1 MPQMIA
7 KNKRILFIITQSEMG
22 GAQRF
27 LYNFLSNIQDH
38 HEIMVATGSDGG
50 NELAEKL
57 KTINIAVM
65 TLKFLKREISPVNDI
80 RACFEIKNLIE
91 DFQPNDLFLLSS
103 KAGFIGSL
111 VSRFKIQNSKFK
123 ILYRI
128 GGWSFNDPG
137 PSWKKNLWKRL
148 ERLSAGWKD
157 IIIVN
162 NRHDLDQAEKLKIKP
177 REKLILIHNG
187 VDTYKMGFLSKEEA
201 RMKLF
206 EKISRYSGNLPAGRQ
221 EFFQAKTIVGTIANF
236 YPAKGLEVLIEVAE
250 HFKHNGVVF
259 LIIGDGPER
268 PRIEAMIKERD
279 LEHSVFLLG
288 QMPDAKKYLPAF
300 DMFVLPSL
308 KEGFPWVLI
317 EAMAARLPVIA
328 TSVGAVPEI
337 LENGR
342 NGFIV
347 EPNRP
352 EQIAAKIKEIASS
365 ERLGQELSIQAHQ
378 TVLFNFS
385 EDKMVRETE
394 ALL

>member
-1 MPQMIA
+1 
-7 KNKRILFIITQSEMG
+7 
-22 GAQRF
+22 
-27 LYNFLSNIQDH
+27 
-38 HEIMVATGSDGG
+38 
-50 NELAEKL
+50 
-57 KTINIAVM
+57 
-65 TLKFLKREISPVNDI
+65 
-80 RACFEIKNLIE
+80 
-91 DFQPNDLFLLSS
+91 
-103 KAGFIGSL
+103 
-111 VSRFKIQNSKFK
+111 
-123 ILYRI
+123 
-128 GGWSFNDPG
+128 
-137 PSWKKNLWKRL
+137 
-148 ERLSAGWKD
+148 
-157 IIIVN
+157 
-162 NRHDLDQAEKLKIKP
+162 
-177 REKLILIHNG
+177 
-187 VDTYKMGFLSKEEA
+187 
-201 RMKLF
+201 
-206 EKISRYSGNLPAGRQ
+206 
-221 EFFQAKTIVGTIANF
+221 
-236 YPAKGLEVLIEVAE
+236 
-250 HFKHNGVVF
+250 
-259 LIIGDGPER
+259 PER